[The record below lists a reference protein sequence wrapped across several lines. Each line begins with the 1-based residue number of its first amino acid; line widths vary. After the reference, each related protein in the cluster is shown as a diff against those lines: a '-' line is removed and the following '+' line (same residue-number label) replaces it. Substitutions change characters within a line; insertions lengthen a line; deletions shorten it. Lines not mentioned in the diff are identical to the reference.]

1 MNILN
6 KHLIWM
12 EQLYACM
19 EFLLN
24 WPHRRTCVI
33 IIGKVPLIINWLKCM
48 KTISNL
54 KAGVA
59 QNIEMLALAIC

>member
-6 KHLIWM
+6 KIWM

-24 WPHRRTCVI
+24 WPHRRTCMRN
-33 IIGKVPLIINWLKCM
+33 KVPLIINWLKCM